1 MRRILYPAVAM
12 LLAGLVTSGAEAD
25 GRIEGAAI
33 AVDGGA
39 VTGNWAANAHVR
51 AYLGI
56 PFAAPPVGDLRWKPP
71 QAVAPWQGVRAATSF
86 GPQCLQ
92 PNGSPKSVYFE
103 YAGGDLPMS
112 EDCLT
117 LNVWTPAGPAKDL
130 PVMVWLY
137 GGGFQV
143 GAAARPVFNG
153 TRLAERGVV
162 VVTINYRVGILG
174 FLAHPELSAES
185 TQHASGNYGLLD
197 QVAALHW
204 VKRNI
209 AAFGGNPGNVTIFGQ
224 SAGATSV
231 VHLMASPL
239 ARGLFHRAVAE
250 STALPARMNSLT
262 DAEALGKAF
271 AQKLGAASITELR
284 GKSGREILDARTA
297 AGPIVDGWFLPADT
311 YTLFREG
318 KEAPV
323 PFLTGWNRNEG
334 ATFPHAASLAAH
346 KKSVE
351 DKFGKDADRALK
363 LYPADRRHDGAAV
376 EQERLPRCH
385 LRLGHMDQRAAA
397 RQTWAADL
405 SLLLRPPTAAGRPA
419 DLRGDRHARQ
429 ARHVPQLG
437 VSLHLRHARR
447 AVARLDGGRPRAR
460 GSPAGLLD
468 EFCPRRR
475 SERQRPAAMAESR
488 RRRRDHHAARR
499 SHGAGRDPPP
509 RDAALLR
516 RMDATRTVTETV
528 KPG

>member
-143 GAAARPVFNG
+143 GSAARPVFNG

-231 VHLMASPL
+231 AHLMASPL

-363 LYPADRRHDGAAV
+363 LYPADDDTTARQSSKNVYRDATFAWGTWTSARLHAKHGQPTYLYFFDHPQPLGAQQTY
-376 EQERLPRCH
+376 EEIDTPD
-385 LRLGHMDQRAAA
+385 RLGTFHSSEYPYIFGTLDVLSRDWTATDRALAV
-397 RQTWAADL
+397 RL
-405 SLLLRPPTAAGRPA
+405 
-419 DLRGDRHARQ
+419 Q
-429 ARHVPQLG
+429 AYWTNF
-437 VSLHLRHARR
+437 
-447 AVARLDGGRPRAR
+447 AR
-460 GSPAGLLD
+460 GGDPNGSGLPQW
-468 EFCPRRR
+468 PRV
-475 SERQRPAAMAESR
+475 R